1 MRRVVDHS
9 VPVLV
14 VDDQAGFRQAAI
26 ALVTAIEGFEVIGEA
41 DTGEAAVQQASTG
54 AGPLLVLMD
63 ITMPTV
69 NGFTATRIIKQHLPQ
84 TQILVISQFN
94 SPAFVRESLAAGA
107 SGFLSKENVARDL
120 IAEIRRIQRPPRQS
134 GSGPAQI

>member
-1 MRRVVDHS
+1 MAATRLRAI
-9 VPVLV
+9 V
-14 VDDQAGFRQAAI
+14 VDDNELVRHAI
-26 ALVTAIEGFEVIGEA
+26 CNILKEQPDIEVVC
-41 DTGEAAVQQASTG
+41 EAANGSDAVRLANQHQ
-54 AGPLLVLMD
+54 PDLVLMD